1 MMAVGIIV
9 LQSLKDLVDASGF
22 PKKKCCA
29 SVHNI
34 SFLGNQ
40 RREISSWEEEEEEE
54 VCEVSH
60 NPAWSIAERRGPGP
74 LSLSERKLRRPLC
87 TIMRGFMMCSILE

>member
-1 MMAVGIIV
+1 MMAVGIIC
-9 LQSLKDLVDASGF
+9 LQSLKDLVDACGF
-22 PKKKCCA
+22 PKRKCCA

-40 RREISSWEEEEEEE
+40 RREISSWEEEEEE
-54 VCEVSH
+54 VREVSR
-60 NPAWSIAERRGPGP
+60 NPARSIAECQGPGP
-74 LSLSERKLRRPLC
+74 SSLSERRLCRPLC